1 MTGSGNIQNAKS
13 LEAIAARILYGFDS
27 VERAVKGVK
36 NGGQGVL
43 AQLDDSKQPEK
54 EMKENLDTMIK
65 EFAEMAEFVKNGSQS
80 AGGMYGGMTGGGMG
94 MGATSDVVGADANSL
109 KNHLLERRIKFDE
122 ILGIDSY

>member
-1 MTGSGNIQNAKS
+1 MGGGMSGGAMGGGMTGSGNIQNAKS

-54 EMKENLDTMIK
+54 EMKEN
-65 EFAEMAEFVKNGSQS
+65 EMKMKMEK
-80 AGGMYGGMTGGGMG
+80 T
-94 MGATSDVVGADANSL
+94 
-109 KNHLLERRIKFDE
+109 
-122 ILGIDSY
+122 